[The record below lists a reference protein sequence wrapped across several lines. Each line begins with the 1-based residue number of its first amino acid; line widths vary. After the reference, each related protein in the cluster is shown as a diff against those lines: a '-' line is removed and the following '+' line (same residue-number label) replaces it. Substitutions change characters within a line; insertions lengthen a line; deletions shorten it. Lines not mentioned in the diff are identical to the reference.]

1 MPNATVRYWA
11 AAQAKAGVAQ
21 DDFSGE
27 TVEELIAQIRTHRP
41 EVAPVLTRCS
51 FLLDGVA
58 VHDRSQSIK
67 AGSLLEVLPPFAGG

>member
-21 DDFSGE
+21 DTFSGQ
-27 TVEELIAQIRTHRP
+27 TIQELIDQILTHRP
-41 EVAPVLTRCS
+41 DVEGVLTRSS

-58 VHDRSQSIK
+58 VHDRSASVNEGSI
-67 AGSLLEVLPPFAGG
+67 LEVLPPFAGG